1 MIKNHGSTFLKASLK
16 DKDSIRR
23 SLSTNVNKK
32 SNINLESLGLLGKNL
47 QEKVAADDYFG
58 LYSTSQLKDSVDFS
72 KFENH
77 TFYDSAEAK
86 VNYAFNRIINH
97 FPFEG
102 TYEDY
107 ESFLRN
113 LDGFTNYVLEN
124 MTFNLGYLKFLGN
137 SYIEVKD
144 QSGALFTTSNQDTG
158 NNILDP
164 KTNQFSFDFWIY
176 VPADSNDNNQI
187 VFQKKSLTN
196 NGFTCILENPNNSEV
211 EISLLISNLKSGLAQ
226 SYHNFVKVKTSIKK
240 DKFNHVCFNVKNK
253 IGKRQIDVYINGE
266 KKDISIL
273 GNDLPVEQID
283 FRNDSLFIGK
293 GSNHIVDSGVIYSS
307 FNIENPNPLNA
318 ALDDFRVFHSIRP
331 QKEIKESLRT
341 NIYKRSDLKLY
352 FKFNEPTGNYQNVNI
367 VMDHSSNSL
376 HSRVVAIAGNI
387 DASVLREKYDNV
399 DTPLDFEDLKLSPV
413 LFPDYSETTNLRNN
427 LFKLAHSYDQNNPNL
442 IFKLFPKQYFDGQS
456 QKEGFDSLYGNISKP
471 FTYREAVAGSVISPA
486 IGNFVSLLLIWAR
499 YFDTIKLYIDNY
511 TEIINVDYDS
521 LQQDR
526 PGASVY
532 LPKIAKFLG
541 FNFTQIVNNPS
552 LRNLQGKD
560 LQYNNS
566 EAEFTIRKVQN
577 EIWKRLLINSQDFI
591 RQKGTKESL
600 KSIIRA
606 AGLDPDL
613 FYNIKEK
620 TGISDISLK
629 ESYIDQKNILK
640 AFSFTNDIS
649 QPPNLD
655 NVNES
660 ATNKKFLIIENLVN
674 TSAGLYSGPFQASS
688 EAGALND
695 SSLSGSWEL
704 EGFYRFPLKNLTSYS
719 LSQSLGRITTNS
731 LLGSQTYLTTN
742 IILNKKSLVSKDA
755 TIHFVSRPYND
766 QDAQTIYLTSSD
778 IPIFDGSIYRIS
790 IGRKRSEK
798 GLRNKSEYFLNVQ
811 KCGEESKIY
820 DSESKTFYLYD
831 DQLNQPYTNIH
842 KQHDANYNRQSENF
856 SFHIGSYKFD
866 TNVGSVNDT
875 TLGQTSRTNE
885 INNLDVLTSDF
896 QGEVFGINLY
906 SKNLLDSE
914 RLSHAKNI
922 RSVGTSLPSVNYH
935 FNNFTTGSN
944 QRLNIQISPYAS
956 NLSSSFDGT
965 RTKIKI
971 TDRTQNSHTNAFFEI
986 KSNLSNL
993 EESVIS
999 NYFVMKS
1006 LNTEIDTMTENNK
1019 VRLLSDYS
1027 DESIVYER
1035 PFSFNVEEDNRF
1047 IVEMSNTFALNKDIS
1062 SIMSS
1067 LEEFNNALG
1076 DTASLFDIQYRDI
1089 NTLRNIYFN
1098 NLTESIENRALY
1110 TIYKY
1115 MDNLI
1120 SDLLRQMV
1128 PDKAFYTGHNYT
1140 ITSHI
1145 LERHKI
1151 QYKYSQNRIPT
1162 VFRSSLNIVRNRN
1175 QQLEQITEQS

>member
-32 SNINLESLGLLGKNL
+32 SSINLESLGLLGKNL

-144 QSGALFTTSNQDTG
+144 QSGALFTTADQNTG

-164 KTNQFSFDFWIY
+164 KTSQFSFDFWIY
-176 VPADSNDNNQI
+176 VPSDSNDDKQI
-187 VFQKKSLTN
+187 VFQKLSSSN
-196 NGFTCILENPNNSEV
+196 NGFTCYLENPNNTET
-211 EISLLISNLKSGLAQ
+211 EISLLISNLKSGLTQ
-226 SYHNFVKVKTSIKK
+226 SYHNFVKAKTSIKK
-240 DKFNHVCFNVKNK
+240 DRFNHICFNVKNK
-253 IGKRQIDVYINGE
+253 IGKRIIDVYVNGE
-266 KKDISIL
+266 KKDIEVL

-293 GSNHIVDSGVIYSS
+293 GSNHIIDSGATYSD
-307 FNIENPNPLNA
+307 FNVQNSNPLNA
-318 ALDDFRVFHSIRP
+318 ALDDLRIFHSVRP

-352 FKFNEPTGNYQNVNI
+352 FKFNEPPGSYQNINV

-376 HSRVVAIAGNI
+376 HSKIVPIAGI
-387 DASVLREKYDNV
+387 LDVSALREKYDNV

-413 LFPDYSETTNLRNN
+413 LFPDYNETISLRNS
-427 LFKLAHSYDQNNPNL
+427 LFKVAHSYDQNNPNL

-471 FTYREAVAGSVISPA
+471 FTYREALAGSVVSPA

-511 TEIINVDYDS
+511 TEVINVDYDS

-629 ESYIDQKNILK
+629 ETYVDQKNTLK
-640 AFSFTNDIS
+640 SFDFSDNVTQTPI
-649 QPPNLD
+649 LD

-660 ATNKKFLIIENLVN
+660 ATNKKFLRIDKLVN
-674 TSAGLYSGPFQASS
+674 TAQGLYDGPFKASTNVN
-688 EAGALND
+688 ALND
-695 SSLSGSWEL
+695 SSLSGSWEI
-704 EGFYRFPLKNLTSYS
+704 EGFYRFPLKNLTSYN
-719 LSQSLGRITTNS
+719 LSQSLGRITTVS
-731 LLGSQTYLTTN
+731 LNESQTYLTTN
-742 IILNKKSLVSKDA
+742 IVLNKKSLISKDA
-755 TIHFVSRPYND
+755 TIHFISRPYDD
-766 QDAQTIYLTSSD
+766 QDAQTIYLTSSE
-778 IPIFDGSIYRIS
+778 IPIFDGNIYRVS
-790 IGRKRSEK
+790 VGQKRSEL

-811 KCGEESKIY
+811 KCGEEAKSY
-820 DSESKTFYLYD
+820 DTESKTYYLYD
-831 DQLNQPYTNIH
+831 DQANQSYNDIH
-842 KQHDANYNRQSENF
+842 KKYNANYNKRSENF
-856 SFHIGSYKFD
+856 SFHIGSFKFD

-875 TLGQTSRTNE
+875 TLGQVSRTNE
-885 INNLDVLTSDF
+885 INNLDVLTNNF
-896 QGEVFGINLY
+896 QGEVFGVNVY
-906 SKNLLDSE
+906 SKNLLESE
-914 RLSHAKNI
+914 RLNHAKNI

-944 QRLNIQISPYAS
+944 QRLNLQVSPYAT

-965 RTKIKI
+965 RTKIKL
-971 TDRTQNSHTNAFFEI
+971 TDRTQNSYTNAFFEI

-993 EESVIS
+993 EESINS

-1035 PFSFNVEEDNRF
+1035 PLSFNVEEDNRF
-1047 IVEMSNTFALNKDIS
+1047 IVEMTNTFALNKDIS

-1067 LEEFNNALG
+1067 LDEFNNALG

-1089 NTLRNIYFN
+1089 NVLRNIYFN
-1098 NLTESIENRALY
+1098 NLSESIENRSLY

-1151 QYKYSQNRIPT
+1151 QYKYSQNRIPN
-1162 VFRSSLNIVRNRN
+1162 VYRSHYFSRRNIYERPSPED
-1175 QQLEQITEQS
+1175 Q